1 MTDEQKITHILSC
14 VYTHTPEQILS
25 MIITMEDPVN
35 ADKVVFHPAFPK
47 ELREKL
53 DVMVVDESKRVKEE
67 IKRVGEESKR
77 VKEEIKRVGEE
88 SKRVKEE
95 IKRADIVFE
104 DLRNQRIMVQN
115 FNRAIEGELNM
126 YVDLNS
132 QFNR

>member
-1 MTDEQKITHILSC
+1 MMTDEQKITHILSC

-53 DVMVVDESKRVKEE
+53 DVMVVDE

>member
-77 VKEEIKRVGEE
+77 VKEEIKR
-88 SKRVKEE
+88 
-95 IKRADIVFE
+95 ADIVFE

>member
-1 MTDEQKITHILSC
+1 MMTDEQKITHILSC

-35 ADKVVFHPAFPK
+35 ADKVVFHPSFPK

-77 VKEEIKRVGEE
+77 VKEE

-104 DLRNQRIMVQN
+104 NLRNQRIMVQN

-132 QFNR
+132 QFNL